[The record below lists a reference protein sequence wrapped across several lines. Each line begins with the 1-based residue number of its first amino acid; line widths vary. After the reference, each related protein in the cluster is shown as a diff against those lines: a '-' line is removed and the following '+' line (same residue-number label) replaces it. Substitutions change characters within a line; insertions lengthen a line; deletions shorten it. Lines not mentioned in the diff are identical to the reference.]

1 MSFKENLKNILD
13 AIKYQSGAQ
22 KQIQQNRRSI
32 SIICLTLSIIAA
44 IMSCM
49 NFFKHQYGM
58 LAATTILTLVLVF
71 TFILSCKV
79 NLRRIVDLMLC
90 TVPSMLCLY
99 FALTGGNNGFA
110 ILWILLLPLCTMLL
124 LEFIYGICVGIF
136 FEIFVIVLFWTPL
149 KNTVITYYS
158 QTFMLRF
165 PMLYT
170 AFFVTSF
177 FTKYFSTKQEMAEY
191 KYLQTIEHLSMI
203 DKLTNIPNRRNF
215 EERLRQEWN
224 RAIRNKEP
232 ISILIVDV
240 DNFKNYNDTYG
251 HLQGDTA
258 LQSIASALAKALKRT
273 EDFVARWGGEEFIIL
288 LSNMEGSKAF
298 DMAERI
304 RLQVADTQIP
314 LANGQITHITIS
326 TGVNSQIPLL
336 NSSIDDF
343 IRYADDALYAAKHDG
358 RNKVRV
364 YHKE

>member
-1 MSFKENLKNILD
+1 MNFKKNIKNIIN

-22 KQIQQNRRSI
+22 KQIRQNRKAI

-58 LAATTILTLVLVF
+58 LAATTVLTLVLVC
-71 TFILSCKV
+71 TFFLSREIK
-79 NLRRIVDLMLC
+79 LRRIVDLMLC
-90 TVPSMLCLY
+90 SVLSMLCLY
-99 FALTGGNNGFA
+99 FALTGGNDGFA
-110 ILWILLLPLCTMLL
+110 ILWILLLPPCTMLL
-124 LEFIYGICVGIF
+124 LEFIYGISVGIF

-149 KNTVITYYS
+149 KNIVITYYS

-177 FTKYFSTKQEMAEY
+177 FTKYFSTKQEMAEH
-191 KYLQTIEHLSMI
+191 KYLLTIEHLSMI

-215 EERLRQEWN
+215 EDRLRQEWN

-232 ISILIVDV
+232 ISVLIVDV

-258 LQSIASALAKALKRT
+258 LQSIASTLAKVLKRT

-288 LSNMEGSKAF
+288 LSNTESNKALE
-298 DMAERI
+298 MAEKI
-304 RLQVADTQIP
+304 RQQINDTQIP
-314 LANGQITHITIS
+314 LTNGQTTHITIS
-326 TGVNSQIPLL
+326 TGINSQRPLL
-336 NSSIDDF
+336 NSSTDDF
-343 IRYADDALYAAKHDG
+343 IRCADDALYAAKHDG